1 MNTERIQSILKA
13 ASPLAVIVG
22 AIVALAVIAYAGVS
36 VFHLFSEFVK
46 LSLIESAFATLASV
60 GVVVGL
66 LLTVVTTGNQNA
78 RGMGAILL
86 IAWVLLTLTLVA
98 LDSVMRAAL
107 LTAPDA
113 LLAIGRIV
121 AALLPALA
129 LAAVIAMVIAL
140 HDVTEH
146 KSAAGASARY
156 IGFAAKGV
164 AIGASVFASSYFGI
178 SRGIAPVLA
187 VLCGALLE
195 SAFLWAY
202 LSLKHARDR
211 GDRFDVRMWA
221 LCVLAFGAFIAAV
234 SVETISQ
241 LAGIDVPIVSALGEV
256 GATLYVS
263 AVGLS
268 LALTVIVHLLT
279 RAIDDMPA
287 AAQDTITIRQP
298 QGNRIAGAIRSARA
312 NAREIGE
319 AWNEGEPQ
327 PKQLT
332 GAPTSAATMADDAP
346 QAITPIVTD
355 EQPQAARTE
364 VAARPPKSGGRK

>member
-1 MNTERIQSILKA
+1 
-13 ASPLAVIVG
+13 
-22 AIVALAVIAYAGVS
+22 
-36 VFHLFSEFVK
+36 
-46 LSLIESAFATLASV
+46 
-60 GVVVGL
+60 
-66 LLTVVTTGNQNA
+66 
-78 RGMGAILL
+78 
-86 IAWVLLTLTLVA
+86 
-98 LDSVMRAAL
+98 MRAAL